1 VTLRRLSGRLAEA
14 DLVASGVLALGP
26 QPRLQDVIL
35 EANGPA
41 ALGVMALLPGSWPD
55 RTALA
60 AMPLTLR
67 ITGGGAP
74 DALALRGEAALGEL
88 RAEANGT
95 LDLPARRGAAALTL
109 RHPGA
114 PRLLAEGFG
123 ASLPWLGDGSF
134 SLVGNLT
141 AGPQGMAAE
150 SFELVAGTLRAGGAL
165 ALANGARPR
174 LSGRIAAERL
184 PLPLPPLR
192 GAEPLGL
199 DMLAGFDA
207 ELALEAARIEAGG
220 AVLEAASA
228 MLRLAEGRLSL
239 DRMRARIAGGT
250 LDGTLGMEVAA
261 GTAPRLALELRLA
274 DATLGGPLLGLPY
287 DLSAGR
293 GALAASLTASGHSPA
308 ALLGTLSGNLAAS
321 LRDGVMTGLDLRAAA
336 AAAALPDPLDAEA
349 RARRALQTGATA
361 FERLELDMMLEAG
374 RLRFTSG
381 QLAGEGGVTAA
392 ISGSADLA
400 RGALDLR
407 IGARPA
413 PEAPEFGLRVTGPAG
428 APRALPETSDWARWR
443 AEQPP

>member
-1 VTLRRLSGRLAEA
+1 
-14 DLVASGVLALGP
+14 VAN
-26 QPRLQDVIL
+26 I
-35 EANGPA
+35 
-41 ALGVMALLPGSWPD
+41 
-55 RTALA
+55 
-60 AMPLTLR
+60 
-67 ITGGGAP
+67 
-74 DALALRGEAALGEL
+74 
-88 RAEANGT
+88 
-95 LDLPARRGAAALTL
+95 
-109 RHPGA
+109 
-114 PRLLAEGFG
+114 
-123 ASLPWLGDGSF
+123 
-134 SLVGNLT
+134 T

-150 SFELVAGTLRAGGAL
+150 SFEVVAGTLRAGGAL
-165 ALANGARPR
+165 ALAHGARPR

-192 GAEPLGL
+192 GADPLGL
-199 DMLAGFDA
+199 DILSGFDA

-250 LDGTLGMEVAA
+250 LDGTLGMEVTASA
-261 GTAPRLALELRLA
+261 APRLALELRLA

>member
-1 VTLRRLSGRLAEA
+1 MEVT
-14 DLVASGVLALGP
+14 
-26 QPRLQDVIL
+26 
-35 EANGPA
+35 
-41 ALGVMALLPGSWPD
+41 
-55 RTALA
+55 
-60 AMPLTLR
+60 
-67 ITGGGAP
+67 
-74 DALALRGEAALGEL
+74 
-88 RAEANGT
+88 
-95 LDLPARRGAAALTL
+95 
-109 RHPGA
+109 
-114 PRLLAEGFG
+114 
-123 ASLPWLGDGSF
+123 
-134 SLVGNLT
+134 
-141 AGPQGMAAE
+141 
-150 SFELVAGTLRAGGAL
+150 
-165 ALANGARPR
+165 
-174 LSGRIAAERL
+174 
-184 PLPLPPLR
+184 
-192 GAEPLGL
+192 
-199 DMLAGFDA
+199 
-207 ELALEAARIEAGG
+207 
-220 AVLEAASA
+220 ASA
-228 MLRLAEGRLSL
+228 
-239 DRMRARIAGGT
+239 
-250 LDGTLGMEVAA
+250 
-261 GTAPRLALELRLA
+261 APRLALELRLA